1 MGIKHLTWS
10 VKMGY
15 YMTMF
20 TDFISFI
27 LRISLIVALWLFVWK
42 ILEPR
47 TQLMRILRAAVLL
60 LGLLGIL
67 VVLRMT
73 GRWLRSFNHTSFYFG
88 VLYSLLVPHKI
99 ESCRNLVRGHLDAK
113 KSLPWI
119 SHAEGPKDLY
129 LVFLIPLHPNRARGI
144 SAIAQRWLSVKK
156 GWGKKVA

>member
-1 MGIKHLTWS
+1 
-10 VKMGY
+10 MGY

-27 LRISLIVALWLFVWK
+27 LRISLIVALWVFVWK

-73 GRWLRSFNHTSFYFG
+73 GR
-88 VLYSLLVPHKI
+88 
-99 ESCRNLVRGHLDAK
+99 
-113 KSLPWI
+113 
-119 SHAEGPKDLY
+119 
-129 LVFLIPLHPNRARGI
+129 
-144 SAIAQRWLSVKK
+144 
-156 GWGKKVA
+156 